1 MRTTSFIAAAAT
13 AAALTTGLAAPAQA
27 DSIGVRDRADVHHGV
42 DLRVV
47 EVDHAPRNVWVTL
60 SHTNLRRDPSTGS
73 SGAVYLDTDRNDK
86 GPEAVLVGG
95 FFEGTDYQLLRTDGF
110 GVKKWGEPIEGSYE
124 MKLDYAAD
132 QTRIRIGRKA
142 LGNPGKVRVAV
153 KVGGQRTDGTQVVDW
168 LRKPFYFTEWVER
181 G

>member
-1 MRTTSFIAAAAT
+1 MRKTSFIAAAAT
-13 AAALTTGLAAPAQA
+13 AAALTSGLAAPAQA

-47 EVDHAPRNVWVTL
+47 QVDHARRNVWVTL
-60 SHTNLRRDPSTGS
+60 SHTNLRSDPSTGS
-73 SGAVYLDTDRNDK
+73 SGVVYLDTDPEDK

-95 FFEGTDYQLLRTDGF
+95 FFDGTDYQLLSTDGF
-110 GVKKWGEPIEGSYE
+110 GVRKWGEALEGSYE
-124 MKLDYAAD
+124 MKPDYAAD
-132 QTRIRIGRKA
+132 QTRIRVSRRT
-142 LGNPGKVRVAV
+142 LGSPSKVRVAV